1 MKLEEAMLIKMK
13 KITIFMKIRKNLQ
26 KIINNLRVK
35 LRQKLKLR
43 LKKQIS

>member
-26 KIINNLRVK
+26 KIINNLRAK
-35 LRQKLKLR
+35 LR
-43 LKKQIS
+43 